1 MVFRLR
7 HYSACSTSPPRI
19 VQRRGARTLLPL
31 LLVAAAL
38 GLVGCIRA
46 EVSIKVN
53 EDGSGVVSALAAFD
67 KEMLEEI
74 AENLG
79 DGVITEV
86 PLFGGIDQADLPDGA
101 TVEAYDEGGFTG
113 IRVSIPVEATA
124 DIAAAVEDMLS
135 NASSDGVGLP
145 GAMDPLLEDFD
156 LRRTGE
162 GWRFEATVAPFA
174 AGAEGE
180 DSLGLGGAISGLVFA
195 EASFQIK
202 VALPGEVIEHNADR
216 IDGDTLVWELGFA
229 ATEPRRLLAVTR
241 TEDGGGGF
249 PLVAVVGV
257 TALVVAGTA
266 AGVWF
271 VSRNRPAANG
281 V

>member
-1 MVFRLR
+1 
-7 HYSACSTSPPRI
+7 
-19 VQRRGARTLLPL
+19 
-31 LLVAAAL
+31 
-38 GLVGCIRA
+38 
-46 EVSIKVN
+46 
-53 EDGSGVVSALAAFD
+53 
-67 KEMLEEI
+67 
-74 AENLG
+74 
-79 DGVITEV
+79 
-86 PLFGGIDQADLPDGA
+86 
-101 TVEAYDEGGFTG
+101 
-113 IRVSIPVEATA
+113 
-124 DIAAAVEDMLS
+124 MLS
-135 NASSDGVGLP
+135 NASTDGVGLP
-145 GAMDPLLEDFD
+145 GAMDPLLGDFD

-174 AGAEGE
+174 AARGRR
-180 DSLGLGGAISGLVFA
+180 GLSWPRRRDLRPSVRGGVVPRF
-195 EASFQIK
+195 K
-202 VALPGEVIEHNADR
+202 VELPGEVIEHNADR

-249 PLVAVVGV
+249 PLVALVGV